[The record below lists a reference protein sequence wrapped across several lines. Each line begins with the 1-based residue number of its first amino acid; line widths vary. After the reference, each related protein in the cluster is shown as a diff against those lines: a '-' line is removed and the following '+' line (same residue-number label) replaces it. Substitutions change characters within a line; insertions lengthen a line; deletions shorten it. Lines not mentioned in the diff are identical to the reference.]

1 MQYERYKT
9 ILLRILGEDMVSLL
23 KKSNAII
30 AGGSITSLFSQSQI
44 NDFDIYFRSKED
56 MIVFIRN
63 AYKTPGDPNKKEN
76 LYALSDEQIVKFET
90 SFNIT
95 CKNRTE
101 RSITFTQNGNTIQLI
116 HFAYF
121 QNAEEIFESYDF
133 HINMAAYDFSTED
146 FILHPH
152 FLESVAARR
161 LTFNEKTRY
170 PIMSTLRV
178 QKYIERGYTINR
190 KEMFKIALTCSMLNI
205 DSWDTLIDQLSGFY
219 GVDVTEIFDKEI
231 PFSMVAALDM
241 LDKVY
246 ELPESEPV
254 VPNFEQ
260 IMFHIAGNP
269 FEGQNVVYRF
279 LNIVEE
285 NGKQY
290 YKDESTGI
298 LFPTDGTPVNVQK
311 TETWHNGMPI
321 DYTKET
327 FYPWMISSKRVY
339 ALLQLGND
347 VQVTRGAAHYHVKGK
362 VSVIGVQKE
371 KEK

>member
-63 AYKTPGDPNKKEN
+63 AYKQPGKADNKED
-76 LYALSDEQIVKFET
+76 LFILTEEQTVKFEKP
-90 SFNIT
+90 FNIT
-95 CKNRTE
+95 CQNRTD

-121 QNAEEIFESYDF
+121 QNADEIFESYDF
-133 HINMAAYDFSTED
+133 HINMAAYDFTTDD
-146 FILHPH
+146 FILHPY

-190 KEMFKIALTCSMLNI
+190 KEMFKIGLTCSMLNL
-205 DSWDTLIDQLSGFY
+205 DSWEKLIDQLSGFY
-219 GVDVTEIFDKEI
+219 GVNVSEIFDTTV
-231 PFSMVAALDM
+231 PFTMEAALDM

-246 ELPESEPV
+246 ELPESDPII
-254 VPNFEQ
+254 PNFEQ
-260 IMFHIAGNP
+260 IMFFIAGNP
-269 FEGQNVVYRF
+269 FEGQNTAYRF

-298 LFPTDGTPVNVQK
+298 LFPTDGTPVNVQQ
-311 TETWHNGMPI
+311 TETWHKGMPI
-321 DYTKET
+321 DYTIES
-327 FYPWMISSKRVY
+327 FYPWMMNTKRVY
-339 ALLQLGND
+339 ALLQLGKD
-347 VQVTRGAAHYHVKGK
+347 VEVTRGAVDYHVKGN
-362 VSVIGVQKE
+362 VSVIGIRKQK
-371 KEK
+371 